1 MQTYYEKLKQSA
13 LKRDNKHRYTT
24 GNKELDN
31 YFGLNVQFYLVPDA
45 DKIVELSC
53 YNFLLAILGY
63 KVNAVTST
71 KEGYI
76 VSYSDSE
83 GKHFGTF
90 STGMMYSEEYMLKYI
105 EGAYKKERLKISFN
119 EALSFNYEK
128 HYSSH
133 NLGEKDNQYGE
144 SINKRNLLDAILD
157 ILLGKDKTL
166 LTRCCMISAL
176 ITNKDS
182 IDFSS
187 FEEVNTR
194 NCSDNHRILCKF
206 LCGDNLP
213 LYEILSQYI
222 SFKESNGKVD
232 FQESSVPDDL
242 REAFNAAKTLFDDL
256 YDKIIGGYMDYFGNH
271 KERDQQADIYNL
283 ANTKWFEM
291 YLPLLRQ
298 YVKDTYPEAD
308 DKGKL
313 VWQTF
318 IDIMNMCTTDYS
330 IDVVCSVM
338 NKIKSITGEEI
349 DELLLPDAAMSTKD
363 RAKYNL
369 EFMNRAIQEETKNKE
384 I

>member
-1 MQTYYEKLKQSA
+1 MKTYYEKLKQSV
-13 LKRDNKHRYTT
+13 LKRDEGHRYTT

-63 KVNAVTST
+63 KVTAVTST

-76 VSYSDSE
+76 VSYSDLE

-90 STGMMYSEEYMLKYI
+90 STGMMYSEEYILKHI
-105 EGAYKKERLKISFN
+105 EQAYKKEKQKLGFKES
-119 EALSFNYEK
+119 LSINYEK
-128 HYSSH
+128 HYSSSIFS
-133 NLGEKDNQYGE
+133 EIDNPHEQT
-144 SINKRNLLDAILD
+144 INKRDLYDAILS
-157 ILLGKDKTL
+157 ILSSKDSL
-166 LTRCCMISAL
+166 LTRCCRISAL
-176 ITNKDS
+176 IPDKDS

-187 FEEVNTR
+187 FEKVNMK

-206 LCGDNLP
+206 LCGDNSE
-213 LYEILSQYI
+213 LYDVFSQYI
-222 SFKESNGKVD
+222 SSKESSGRVGFD
-232 FQESSVPDDL
+232 ESTVPL
-242 REAFNAAKTLFDDL
+242 GLSNSFNAAKMLFDDL
-256 YDKIIGGYMDYFGNH
+256 YGKIIGGYMDYFGSH
-271 KERDQQADIYNL
+271 KEGDHQADVYNL
-283 ANTKWFEM
+283 ADSKWFEM

-298 YVKDTYPEAD
+298 YVENTYPKAD

-318 IDIMNMCTTDYS
+318 VDIMNMCTTDYS

-338 NKIKSITGEEI
+338 NKIKSITGQDT
-349 DELLLPDAAMSTKD
+349 DEFLLPDAAMSTKD

-369 EFMNRAIQEETKNKE
+369 EFMSRATQEETKNKE